1 MNKIFADSEEK
12 YLMGVVLYAGSDNVL
27 RYTSAESEDKV
38 LTDDLVNL
46 YNKGLVKI
54 EDSSENIL
62 TPVACAVSA
71 GVATLT
77 CVTGTGSTATFTAY
91 KSVAPTA

>member
-12 YLMGVVLYAGSDNVL
+12 YLMGAVLYAGSDNVL
-27 RYTSAESEDKV
+27 RYTSATSEDKV

-54 EDSSENIL
+54 EDSSENVL
-62 TPVACAVSA
+62 TPVACAVSS

-77 CVTGTGSTATFTAY
+77 CVTGTGSTATFAAY